1 LKLWD
6 GVVFGKEK
14 VKKKKEKPE
23 QKKEKKFGYKEE
35 DDDWMV
41 RFGFGKIITSKL
53 MQRKFGTDV

>member
-1 LKLWD
+1 M
-6 GVVFGKEK
+6 FGKEK

-53 MQRKFGTDV
+53 MQRKFGIDV